1 MKILV
6 TGGAGF
12 IGSHIVEYL
21 VQRGDSVTV
30 VDNLN
35 TGKIENLKSVFKKIN
50 FAQIDIRDFKVLK
63 NLMENIDGIFHQAAM
78 ASVQD
83 SFRIPEKFHDVNV
96 NGTENIFKIAK
107 EFGIKV
113 VYASSSSVYGDTS
126 ILPTTESDEKRPINP
141 YAKTKLEKDKLAE
154 QYAKNGLKVIGLR
167 YFNVFGPRQSKEY
180 AGVIKLFLERIQ
192 QGLPPLVN
200 GDGLQIRDFV
210 YVDDVVNAN
219 ILSMESDID
228 FEFFSAPHIPF
239 HHSTSQLIANIALLT
254 CTILSFASFFA
265 FCSPFCNIRAISSL
279 LMLFLRSRI
288 GSSTFSIAFKH
299 HLLHSTHPIPAVRH
313 PSSTFFIV
321 SSSLNALW

>member
-228 FEFFSAPHIPF
+228 FEFFNIGTGTTISI
-239 HHSTSQLIANIALLT
+239 LDLANIIIKFSGLKIKPIHRPAL
-254 CTILSFASFFA
+254 
-265 FCSPFCNIRAISSL
+265 PGDVRATQADITKVKT
-279 LMLFLRSRI
+279 MLKWKP
-288 GSSTFSIAFKH
+288 TTSIQDWLK
-299 HLLHSTHPIPAVRH
+299 SAVLD
-313 PSSTFFIV
+313 IKNN
-321 SSSLNALW
+321 L

>member
-63 NLMENIDGIFHQAAM
+63 NLMENIDGVFHQAAM

-83 SFRIPEKFHDVNV
+83 SFKIPEKFHDVNV

-228 FEFFSAPHIPF
+228 FEFFNIGTGTTISI
-239 HHSTSQLIANIALLT
+239 LDLANIIIKFSGLKIKPIHRPAL
-254 CTILSFASFFA
+254 
-265 FCSPFCNIRAISSL
+265 PGDVRATQADITKVKT
-279 LMLFLRSRI
+279 MLKWRP
-288 GSSTFSIAFKH
+288 TTSIQDWLK
-299 HLLHSTHPIPAVRH
+299 SAVLD
-313 PSSTFFIV
+313 IKNN
-321 SSSLNALW
+321 L

>member
-1 MKILV
+1 MKYVV

-12 IGSHIVEYL
+12 IGSHLIEKL
-21 VQRGDSVTV
+21 VKQGDVVTV
-30 VDNLN
+30 LDNLN
-35 TGKIENLKSVFKKIN
+35 TGKIENLKSVSKKIN
-50 FAQIDIRDFKVLK
+50 FVQNDIRDFEVLRS
-63 NLMENIDGIFHQAAM
+63 LMENVDGVFHQAAM

-141 YAKTKLEKDKLAE
+141 YAKTKFEKDKLAE

-192 QGLPPLVN
+192 QDLPPLVN

-210 YVDDVVNAN
+210 YVDDAVNAN

-228 FEFFSAPHIPF
+228 FEFFNIGTGTTISILDLANMIIKFSGLKIKPIHRPALSGDVRATQADITKVKTMLKWRPTTSIQDWLESAVLDPKNN
-239 HHSTSQLIANIALLT
+239 L
-254 CTILSFASFFA
+254 
-265 FCSPFCNIRAISSL
+265 
-279 LMLFLRSRI
+279 
-288 GSSTFSIAFKH
+288 
-299 HLLHSTHPIPAVRH
+299 
-313 PSSTFFIV
+313 
-321 SSSLNALW
+321 

>member
-126 ILPTTESDEKRPINP
+126 ILPTTESGEKRPINP

-210 YVDDVVNAN
+210 YVDDAVNAN

-228 FEFFSAPHIPF
+228 FEFFNIGTN
-239 HHSTSQLIANIALLT
+239 STISVLDLANIIIKFSGLKLKPIHQSAVPGDVKAT
-254 CTILSFASFFA
+254 QADITKAKM
-265 FCSPFCNIRAISSL
+265 
-279 LMLFLRSRI
+279 MLKWKPTTDLKDWLK
-288 GSSTFSIAFKH
+288 STVLDVKNN
-299 HLLHSTHPIPAVRH
+299 L
-313 PSSTFFIV
+313 
-321 SSSLNALW
+321 

>member
-1 MKILV
+1 MKYVV

-12 IGSHIVEYL
+12 IGSHLIEKL
-21 VQRGDSVTV
+21 VKQGDVVTV
-30 VDNLN
+30 LDNLN
-35 TGKIENLKSVFKKIN
+35 TGKIENLKPVSKKIN
-50 FAQIDIRDFKVLK
+50 FVQNDIRDFEVLRS
-63 NLMENIDGIFHQAAM
+63 LMENVDGVFHQAAM

-210 YVDDVVNAN
+210 HVDDAVNAN

-228 FEFFSAPHIPF
+228 FEFFNIGTGTTISI
-239 HHSTSQLIANIALLT
+239 LDLANIIIKFSGLKIKPIHRSAL
-254 CTILSFASFFA
+254 
-265 FCSPFCNIRAISSL
+265 PGDVRATQADITKVKT
-279 LMLFLRSRI
+279 MLEWKP
-288 GSSTFSIAFKH
+288 TTSIQDWLK
-299 HLLHSTHPIPAVRH
+299 SAVLD
-313 PSSTFFIV
+313 IKNN
-321 SSSLNALW
+321 L